1 VYRLRKTQQV
11 DFHVAIGLNRN
22 APDYIVGIGYSFRI
36 DGSFRQ

>member
-1 VYRLRKTQQV
+1 VYRLSKTQQV